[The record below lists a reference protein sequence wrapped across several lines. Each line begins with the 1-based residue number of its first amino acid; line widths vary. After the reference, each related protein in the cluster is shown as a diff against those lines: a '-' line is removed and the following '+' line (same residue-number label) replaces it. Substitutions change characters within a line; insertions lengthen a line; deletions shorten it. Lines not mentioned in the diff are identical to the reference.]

1 MGKSQEARSLREQI
15 RVVKGVS
22 LACSAARA
30 GLSPRATKDMS
41 ETPPPPNA
49 GQRILNVVIGVCRAT
64 VESLPGRLL
73 LFTLGFVMLA
83 QLLIFLPL
91 AAQFRT
97 NWLSDQAETAFIAT
111 LAADVAQGGTLG
123 DMEVSELLEASDAV
137 AVARVTEGR
146 NELVLYGGPIDA
158 PLIEADLRV
167 EGWWTSIGS
176 AARTFTVSH
185 ERYIRIIAN
194 PQARPGDIIDVI
206 VPEAPLKSALLAYSV
221 DLIQL
226 SLFIA
231 IVTGALLYVTLLYA
245 FVRPM
250 RQLAASMARFQQDP
264 MDPGR
269 AIQPEKRKD
278 EIGQAQRAL
287 AAMQEDVRASM
298 KQRERLA
305 ALGEAMAKINHDL
318 RNVLAT
324 AQLVSDRLVSF
335 EDDRVR
341 KMGARMVRAVG
352 RGIRLTE
359 ATLEYGRAEESP
371 PQTMRLNLRVAL
383 DEAAADAMATEGEGK
398 WVSDVAEG
406 TAIDADPD
414 HVHRIFLN
422 LFRNGIQAMTLAER
436 DIHLSVSATP
446 DDGFMRIEVADG
458 GPGLPSK
465 AQENLFQPFTSSTR
479 REGTGLGLTTAREL
493 ARAHGGDIV
502 LVRTGEDGTVFAV
515 TLPGVG

>member
-1 MGKSQEARSLREQI
+1 M
-15 RVVKGVS
+15 
-22 LACSAARA
+22 
-30 GLSPRATKDMS
+30 
-41 ETPPPPNA
+41 
-49 GQRILNVVIGVCRAT
+49 NVVIGVCRAT

-97 NWLSDQAETAFIAT
+97 NWLSDQAETAFIAA
-111 LAADVAQGGTLG
+111 LAADVAEGGTLG
-123 DMEVSELLEASDAV
+123 DMEVSQLLEASDAV

-158 PLIEADLRV
+158 RLIEADLRR
-167 EGWWTSIGS
+167 ETWWGSITS
-176 AARTFTVSH
+176 AARTFTITE

-194 PQARPGDIIDVI
+194 PQARPADIIDVI
-206 VPEAPLKSALLAYSV
+206 VPEAPLKAALLSYSV
-221 DLIQL
+221 ELIQL

-250 RQLAASMARFQQDP
+250 RQLAAAMARFQKDP
-264 MDPGR
+264 LDPKR
-269 AIQPEKRKD
+269 AIVPENRKD

-287 AAMQEDVRASM
+287 AEMQEDVRASL

-305 ALGEAMAKINHDL
+305 ALGAAMAKINHDL
-318 RNVLAT
+318 RNVLAA

-335 EDDRVR
+335 EDERVR

-359 ATLEYGRAEESP
+359 ATLQYGKAEESP

-383 DEAAADAMATEGEGK
+383 DEAAADAMATEGEGV
-398 WVSDVAEG
+398 WINEIAEG
-406 TAIDADPD
+406 TGIEADPD

-422 LFRNGIQAMTLAER
+422 LFRNAIQAMTLVER
-436 DIHLSVSATP
+436 EIYLSVSSREE
-446 DDGFMRIEVADG
+446 DGFIRIEVTDA
-458 GPGLPSK
+458 GPGLPAK

-502 LVRTGEDGTVFAV
+502 LVRTGPQGTVFAV
-515 TLPGVG
+515 MLPEAG

>member
-1 MGKSQEARSLREQI
+1 M
-15 RVVKGVS
+15 
-22 LACSAARA
+22 
-30 GLSPRATKDMS
+30 
-41 ETPPPPNA
+41 
-49 GQRILNVVIGVCRAT
+49 IGVCRAT

-83 QLLIFLPL
+83 QMLIFLPL

-97 NWLSDQAETAFIAT
+97 NWLSDQAETAFIAA
-111 LAADVAQGGTLG
+111 LAADVARGGTLG

-158 PLIEADLRV
+158 PLIEADLRR
-167 EGWWTSIGS
+167 ESWSMRISS
-176 AARTFTVSH
+176 AARTFTVTD

-194 PQARPGDIIDVI
+194 PQARPDDIIDVI
-206 VPEAPLKSALLAYSV
+206 VPEAPLKAALLEYSV
-221 DLIQL
+221 GLLQL

-231 IVTGALLYVTLLYA
+231 VVTGILLYVTLLYA

-250 RQLAASMARFQQDP
+250 RQLAAAMARFQKDP
-264 MDPGR
+264 MDPRR
-269 AIQPEKRKD
+269 AIVPDTRKD

-287 AAMQEDVRASM
+287 AAMQEDVRAAL

-305 ALGEAMAKINHDL
+305 ALGAAMAKINHDL
-318 RNVLAT
+318 RNVLAS

-335 EDDRVR
+335 EDERVR

-359 ATLEYGRAEESP
+359 ATLQYGKAEESP
-371 PQTMRLNLRVAL
+371 PQTMRLNLKLAL
-383 DEAAADAMATEGEGK
+383 DEAAADAMATEGEGE
-398 WVSDVAEG
+398 WVNAIADG
-406 TAIDADPD
+406 TAIMADPD

-422 LFRNGIQAMTLAER
+422 LFRNALQAMTMVGG
-436 DIHLSVSATP
+436 DIRLSVSAGAE
-446 DDGFMRIEVADG
+446 DGYMRIEIADA
-458 GPGLPSK
+458 GPGLPQK
-465 AQENLFQPFTSSTR
+465 ARDNLFQPFTSSTR

-515 TLPGVG
+515 TLPVAD

>member
-1 MGKSQEARSLREQI
+1 M
-15 RVVKGVS
+15 
-22 LACSAARA
+22 
-30 GLSPRATKDMS
+30 
-41 ETPPPPNA
+41 
-49 GQRILNVVIGVCRAT
+49 IGVCRAT

-83 QLLIFLPL
+83 QMLIFLPL

-97 NWLSDQAETAFIAT
+97 NWLSDQAETAFIAA
-111 LAADVAQGGTLG
+111 LAADVARGGTLG

-158 PLIEADLRV
+158 PLIEADLRR
-167 EGWWTSIGS
+167 ESWSMRISS
-176 AARTFTVSH
+176 AARTFTVTD

-194 PQARPGDIIDVI
+194 PQARPDDIIDVI
-206 VPEAPLKSALLAYSV
+206 VPEAPLKAALLEYSV
-221 DLIQL
+221 GLLQL

-231 IVTGALLYVTLLYA
+231 VVTGILLYVTLLYA

-250 RQLAASMARFQQDP
+250 RQLAAAMARFQKDP
-264 MDPGR
+264 LDPRR
-269 AIQPEKRKD
+269 AIVPDTRKD

-287 AAMQEDVRASM
+287 AAMQEDVRAAL

-305 ALGEAMAKINHDL
+305 ALGAAMAKINHDL
-318 RNVLAT
+318 RNVLAS

-335 EDDRVR
+335 EDERVR

-359 ATLEYGRAEESP
+359 ATLQYGKAEESP
-371 PQTMRLNLRVAL
+371 PQTMRLNLKLAL
-383 DEAAADAMATEGEGK
+383 DEAAADAMATEGEGE
-398 WVSDVAEG
+398 WVNAIADG
-406 TAIDADPD
+406 TAIMADPD

-422 LFRNGIQAMTLAER
+422 LFRNALQAMTMVGG
-436 DIHLSVSATP
+436 DIRLSVSAGAE
-446 DDGFMRIEVADG
+446 DGYMRIEIADA
-458 GPGLPSK
+458 GPGLPQK
-465 AQENLFQPFTSSTR
+465 ARDNLFQPFTSSTR

-515 TLPGVG
+515 TLPVAD

>member
-1 MGKSQEARSLREQI
+1 MI
-15 RVVKGVS
+15 
-22 LACSAARA
+22 
-30 GLSPRATKDMS
+30 
-41 ETPPPPNA
+41 ETPPPPPVT
-49 GQRILNVVIGVCRAT
+49 QRFVRVVVGICRAT

-97 NWLSDQAETAFIAT
+97 NWLSDQAETAFIAA
-111 LAADVAQGGTLG
+111 LAADVAAGGTLG
-123 DMEVSELLEASDAV
+123 DMEVSQLLEASDAV

-158 PLIEADLRV
+158 PLIEADLRR
-167 EGWWTSIGS
+167 EDWLTRISS
-176 AARTFTVSH
+176 AARTFVVSD

-194 PQARPGDIIDVI
+194 PQARPEDIIDVI
-206 VPEAPLKSALLAYSV
+206 VPEAPLKAALLDYSV
-221 DLIQL
+221 GLIQL

-231 IVTGALLYVTLLYA
+231 IVTGILLYVTLLYA

-250 RQLAASMARFQQDP
+250 RQLAAAMARFQKDP
-264 MDPGR
+264 MDPKR
-269 AIQPEKRKD
+269 SIQPENRKD

-287 AAMQEDVRASM
+287 AAMQDDVRASL

-305 ALGEAMAKINHDL
+305 ALGAAMAKINHDL

-359 ATLEYGRAEESP
+359 ATLQYGRAEESP
-371 PQTMRLNLRVAL
+371 PQTMRLNLCLAL
-383 DEAAADAMATEGEGK
+383 DEAAADAMATEGEGE
-398 WVSDVAEG
+398 WCNEITDG
-406 TAIDADPD
+406 TAIEADPD

-422 LFRNGIQAMTLAER
+422 LFRNGLQAMTMVGGEMR
-436 DIHLSVSATP
+436 LSVTCRMA
-446 DDGFMRIEVADG
+446 DDFVEIEVTDV
-458 GPGLPSK
+458 GPGLPAK

-502 LVRTGEDGTVFAV
+502 LVRTGEDGTVFMVRLPVAV
-515 TLPGVG
+515 

>member
-1 MGKSQEARSLREQI
+1 M
-15 RVVKGVS
+15 
-22 LACSAARA
+22 
-30 GLSPRATKDMS
+30 
-41 ETPPPPNA
+41 
-49 GQRILNVVIGVCRAT
+49 NVVIGVCRAT

-97 NWLSDQAETAFIAT
+97 NWLSDQAETAFIAA
-111 LAADVAQGGTLG
+111 LAADVAEGGTLG
-123 DMEVSELLEASDAV
+123 DMEVSQLLEASDAV
-137 AVARVTEGR
+137 AVARVTGGR

-158 PLIEADLRV
+158 RLIEADLRR
-167 EGWWTSIGS
+167 ESWWRSISS
-176 AARTFTVSH
+176 AARTFTITE
-185 ERYIRIIAN
+185 ERFIRIIAN
-194 PQARPGDIIDVI
+194 PQARPADIIDVI
-206 VPEAPLKSALLAYSV
+206 VPEAPLKAALLDYSV
-221 DLIQL
+221 GLLQL

-231 IVTGALLYVTLLYA
+231 VVTGILLYVTLLYA

-250 RQLAASMARFQQDP
+250 RQLAAAMARFQKDP
-264 MDPGR
+264 MDPKR
-269 AIQPEKRKD
+269 AIVPDTRKD

-287 AAMQEDVRASM
+287 AAMQEDVRASL

-305 ALGEAMAKINHDL
+305 ALGAAMAKINHDL
-318 RNVLAT
+318 RNVLAA

-335 EDDRVR
+335 EDERVR

-359 ATLEYGRAEESP
+359 ATLQYGRAEESP
-371 PQTMRLNLRVAL
+371 PQTMRLNLRLAL
-383 DEAAADAMATEGEGK
+383 DEAAADAMATEGEGV
-398 WVSDVAEG
+398 WTNEVAEG
-406 TAIDADPD
+406 TAIEADPD

-422 LFRNGIQAMTLAER
+422 LFRNAIQAMTLVER
-436 DIHLSVSATP
+436 EIRLSVSSREE
-446 DDGFMRIEVADG
+446 DGFIRIDVNDG

-465 AQENLFQPFTSSTR
+465 AQDHLFQPFTSSTR

-515 TLPGVG
+515 TLPGVD

>member
-1 MGKSQEARSLREQI
+1 MNEQ
-15 RVVKGVS
+15 
-22 LACSAARA
+22 
-30 GLSPRATKDMS
+30 
-41 ETPPPPNA
+41 PPPPRA
-49 GQRILNVVIGVCRAT
+49 AQRIVSVVIGVCRAT

-97 NWLSDQAETAFIAT
+97 NWLSDQAETAFIAA

-158 PLIEADLRV
+158 RLIEADLRR
-167 EGWWTSIGS
+167 ETWSGSISS
-176 AARTFTVSH
+176 AARTFTITE

-194 PQARPGDIIDVI
+194 PQARPADIIDVI
-206 VPEAPLKSALLAYSV
+206 VPEAPLKAALLAYSV
-221 DLIQL
+221 ELIQL

-250 RQLAASMARFQQDP
+250 RQLAASMARFQKDP
-264 MDPGR
+264 MDPRR
-269 AIQPEKRKD
+269 AIVPENRKD

-287 AAMQEDVRASM
+287 AEMQEDVRASL

-305 ALGEAMAKINHDL
+305 ALGAAMAKINHDL
-318 RNVLAT
+318 RNVLAA

-335 EDDRVR
+335 EDERVR

-359 ATLEYGRAEESP
+359 ATLQYGRAEENP
-371 PQTMRLNLRVAL
+371 PQTMRLNLRLAL
-383 DEAAADAMATEGEGK
+383 DEAAADAMATEGEGV
-398 WVSDVAEG
+398 WTSEIADG

-422 LFRNGIQAMTLAER
+422 LFRNAIQAMTLVER
-436 DIHLSVSATP
+436 EIRLSVSSREE
-446 DDGFMRIEVADG
+446 DGFIRIEVTDG
-458 GPGLPSK
+458 GPGLPAK
-465 AQENLFQPFTSSTR
+465 AQDNLFQPFTSSTR

-502 LVRTGEDGTVFAV
+502 LVRTGPDGTVFAV
-515 TLPGVG
+515 TLPAAD

>member
-1 MGKSQEARSLREQI
+1 MNEQ
-15 RVVKGVS
+15 
-22 LACSAARA
+22 
-30 GLSPRATKDMS
+30 
-41 ETPPPPNA
+41 PPPPRA
-49 GQRILNVVIGVCRAT
+49 AQRIVSVVIGVCRAT

-97 NWLSDQAETAFIAT
+97 NWLSDQAETAFIAA

-158 PLIEADLRV
+158 RLIEADLRR
-167 EGWWTSIGS
+167 ETWSGSISS
-176 AARTFTVSH
+176 AARTFTITE

-194 PQARPGDIIDVI
+194 PQARPADIIDVI
-206 VPEAPLKSALLAYSV
+206 VPEAPLKAALLAYSV
-221 DLIQL
+221 ELIQL

-250 RQLAASMARFQQDP
+250 RQLAASMARFQKDP
-264 MDPGR
+264 MDPRR
-269 AIQPEKRKD
+269 AIVPENRKD

-287 AAMQEDVRASM
+287 AEMQEDVRASL

-305 ALGEAMAKINHDL
+305 ALGAAMAKINHDL
-318 RNVLAT
+318 RNVLAA

-335 EDDRVR
+335 EDERVR

-359 ATLEYGRAEESP
+359 ATLQYGRAEENP
-371 PQTMRLNLRVAL
+371 PQTMRLNLRLAL
-383 DEAAADAMATEGEGK
+383 DEAAADAMATEGEGV
-398 WVSDVAEG
+398 WTSEIADG

-422 LFRNGIQAMTLAER
+422 LFRNAIQAMTLVEQEIR
-436 DIHLSVSATP
+436 LSVTSRAE
-446 DDGFMRIEVADG
+446 DGFVRIEVTDG
-458 GPGLPSK
+458 GPGLPAK
-465 AQENLFQPFTSSTR
+465 AQDNLFQPFTSSTR

-502 LVRTGEDGTVFAV
+502 LVRTGPDGTVFAV
-515 TLPGVG
+515 TLPKAD

>member
-1 MGKSQEARSLREQI
+1 MKDPSPPLR
-15 RVVKGVS
+15 
-22 LACSAARA
+22 AA
-30 GLSPRATKDMS
+30 
-41 ETPPPPNA
+41 
-49 GQRILNVVIGVCRAT
+49 QRLRNVVTGVCRAT
-64 VESLPGRLL
+64 IESLPGRLL

-83 QLLIFLPL
+83 QMLIFLPL

-97 NWLSDQAETAFIAT
+97 NWLSDQAETAFIAA
-111 LAADVAQGGTLG
+111 LAADVARGGTLG
-123 DMEVSELLEASDAV
+123 DMEVSELLAASDAV
-137 AVARVTEGR
+137 AVARVTNGR

-158 PLIEADLRV
+158 PLIEADLRR
-167 EGWWTSIGS
+167 ESWTMRISS
-176 AARTFTVSH
+176 AARTFTVTR

-194 PQARPGDIIDVI
+194 PQARPDDIIDVI
-206 VPEAPLKSALLAYSV
+206 VPEAPLKADLLEYSV
-221 DLIQL
+221 GLLQL

-231 IVTGALLYVTLLYA
+231 VVTGILLYVTLLFA

-250 RQLAASMARFQQDP
+250 RQLAAAMARFQKDP

-269 AIQPEKRKD
+269 AIMPDTRRD

-287 AAMQEDVRASM
+287 AAMQEDVRVAL

-305 ALGEAMAKINHDL
+305 ALGAAMAKINHDL
-318 RNVLAT
+318 RNVLAS

-335 EDDRVR
+335 EDERVR

-359 ATLEYGRAEESP
+359 ATLQYGKAEESP
-371 PQTMRLNLRVAL
+371 PQTMRLNLKLAL
-383 DEAAADAMATEGEGK
+383 DEAAADAMATGGEGEWINAVADGK
-398 WVSDVAEG
+398 
-406 TAIDADPD
+406 TITADPD

-422 LFRNGIQAMTLAER
+422 LFRNALQAMTLTGGKIR
-436 DIHLSVSATP
+436 LSVSA
-446 DDGFMRIEVADG
+446 GAEGGYMRIEIADA
-458 GPGLPSK
+458 GPGLPPK

-515 TLPGVG
+515 TLPGAD

>member
-1 MGKSQEARSLREQI
+1 M
-15 RVVKGVS
+15 
-22 LACSAARA
+22 
-30 GLSPRATKDMS
+30 
-41 ETPPPPNA
+41 
-49 GQRILNVVIGVCRAT
+49 NVVIGVCRAT

-97 NWLSDQAETAFIAT
+97 NWLSDQAETAFIAA
-111 LAADVAQGGTLG
+111 LAADVAEGGTLG
-123 DMEVSELLEASDAV
+123 DMEVSQLLEASDAV

-158 PLIEADLRV
+158 RLIEADLRR
-167 EGWWTSIGS
+167 ETWWGSITS
-176 AARTFTVSH
+176 AARTFTITE

-194 PQARPGDIIDVI
+194 PQARPADIIDVI
-206 VPEAPLKSALLAYSV
+206 VPEAPLKAALLSYSV
-221 DLIQL
+221 ELIQL

-250 RQLAASMARFQQDP
+250 RQLAAAMARFQKDP
-264 MDPGR
+264 LDPKR
-269 AIQPEKRKD
+269 AIVPENRKD

-287 AAMQEDVRASM
+287 AEMQEDVRASL

-305 ALGEAMAKINHDL
+305 ALGAAMAKINHDL
-318 RNVLAT
+318 RNVLAA

-335 EDDRVR
+335 EDERVR

-359 ATLEYGRAEESP
+359 ATLQYGKAEESP

-383 DEAAADAMATEGEGK
+383 DEAAADAMATEGEGV
-398 WVSDVAEG
+398 WINEIAEG
-406 TAIDADPD
+406 TGIEADPD

-422 LFRNGIQAMTLAER
+422 LFRNAIQAMTLVER
-436 DIHLSVSATP
+436 EIHLSVTSREA
-446 DDGFMRIEVADG
+446 DGFIRIEVTDA
-458 GPGLPSK
+458 GPGLPAK

-502 LVRTGEDGTVFAV
+502 LVRTGPDGTVFAV
-515 TLPGVG
+515 TLPKAE

>member
-1 MGKSQEARSLREQI
+1 M
-15 RVVKGVS
+15 
-22 LACSAARA
+22 
-30 GLSPRATKDMS
+30 
-41 ETPPPPNA
+41 
-49 GQRILNVVIGVCRAT
+49 NVVIGVCRAT

-97 NWLSDQAETAFIAT
+97 NWLSDQAETAFIAA
-111 LAADVAQGGTLG
+111 LAADVAEGGTLG
-123 DMEVSELLEASDAV
+123 DMEVSQLLEASDAV
-137 AVARVTEGR
+137 AVARVTGGR

-158 PLIEADLRV
+158 RLIEADLRR
-167 EGWWTSIGS
+167 ESWWRSISS
-176 AARTFTVSH
+176 AARTFTITE
-185 ERYIRIIAN
+185 ERFIRIIAN
-194 PQARPGDIIDVI
+194 PQARPADIIDVI
-206 VPEAPLKSALLAYSV
+206 VPEAPLKAALLDYSV
-221 DLIQL
+221 GLLQL

-231 IVTGALLYVTLLYA
+231 VVTGILLYVTLLYA

-250 RQLAASMARFQQDP
+250 RQLAAAMARFQKDP
-264 MDPGR
+264 MDPKR
-269 AIQPEKRKD
+269 AIVPDTRKD

-287 AAMQEDVRASM
+287 AAMQEDVRASL

-305 ALGEAMAKINHDL
+305 ALGAAMAKINHDL
-318 RNVLAT
+318 RNVLAA

-335 EDDRVR
+335 EDERVR

-359 ATLEYGRAEESP
+359 ATLQYGRAEESP
-371 PQTMRLNLRVAL
+371 PQTMRLNLRLAL
-383 DEAAADAMATEGEGK
+383 DEAAADAMATEGEGV
-398 WVSDVAEG
+398 WVNEIAEG
-406 TAIDADPD
+406 TAIEADPD

-422 LFRNGIQAMTLAER
+422 LFRNAIQAMTLVER
-436 DIHLSVSATP
+436 EIRLSVTSCAQ
-446 DDGFMRIEVADG
+446 DDFIRIDVNDG

-465 AQENLFQPFTSSTR
+465 AQDNLFQPFTSSTR

-515 TLPGVG
+515 MLPGVD

>member
-1 MGKSQEARSLREQI
+1 MIKASPPLR
-15 RVVKGVS
+15 
-22 LACSAARA
+22 AA
-30 GLSPRATKDMS
+30 
-41 ETPPPPNA
+41 
-49 GQRILNVVIGVCRAT
+49 QRLRNFVIGVCRAT

-83 QLLIFLPL
+83 QMLIFLPL

-111 LAADVAQGGTLG
+111 LAADVARGGTLG

-158 PLIEADLRV
+158 PLIEADLRR
-167 EGWWTSIGS
+167 ENWSMRISS
-176 AARTFTVSH
+176 AARTFTVTE

-194 PQARPGDIIDVI
+194 PQARPNDIIDVI
-206 VPEAPLKSALLAYSV
+206 VPEAPLKAALLDYSV
-221 DLIQL
+221 GLLQL

-231 IVTGALLYVTLLYA
+231 VVTGILLYVTLLYA

-250 RQLAASMARFQQDP
+250 RQLAAAMASFQKDQ
-264 MDPGR
+264 MDHKR
-269 AIQPEKRKD
+269 AIVPETRKD

-287 AAMQEDVRASM
+287 AAMQEDVRVAL

-305 ALGEAMAKINHDL
+305 ALGAAMAKINHDL
-318 RNVLAT
+318 RNVLAS

-335 EDDRVR
+335 EDERVR

-359 ATLEYGRAEESP
+359 ATLRYGKAEESP
-371 PQTMRLNLRVAL
+371 PQTMRLNLRLAL
-383 DEAAADAMATEGEGK
+383 DEAAADAMATEGEGE
-398 WVSDVAEG
+398 WVNEIAEG
-406 TAIDADPD
+406 MAIEADPD

-422 LFRNGIQAMTLAER
+422 LFRNALQAMTMTGS
-436 DIHLSVSATP
+436 DIRLSVTAEIV
-446 DDGFMRIEVADG
+446 DGFIRIEVTDA
-458 GPGLPSK
+458 GPGLPPK
-465 AQENLFQPFTSSTR
+465 AKDNLFQPFTSSTR

-493 ARAHGGDIV
+493 VRAHGGDIV

-515 TLPGVG
+515 TLPGAD

>member
-1 MGKSQEARSLREQI
+1 MTK
-15 RVVKGVS
+15 
-22 LACSAARA
+22 
-30 GLSPRATKDMS
+30 LSPPLRA
-41 ETPPPPNA
+41 A
-49 GQRILNVVIGVCRAT
+49 QRLRNVVIGVCRAT

-83 QLLIFLPL
+83 QMLIFLPL

-97 NWLSDQAETAFIAT
+97 NWLSDQAETAFIAA
-111 LAADVAQGGTLG
+111 LAADVARGGTLG

-158 PLIEADLRV
+158 PLIEADLRR
-167 EGWWTSIGS
+167 ESWSMRISS
-176 AARTFTVSH
+176 AARTFTVTD

-194 PQARPGDIIDVI
+194 PQARPDDIIDVI
-206 VPEAPLKSALLAYSV
+206 VPEAPLKAALLEYSV
-221 DLIQL
+221 GLLQL

-231 IVTGALLYVTLLYA
+231 VVTGILLYVTLLYA

-250 RQLAASMARFQQDP
+250 RQLAAAMARFQKDP
-264 MDPGR
+264 MDPRR
-269 AIQPEKRKD
+269 AIVPDTRKD

-287 AAMQEDVRASM
+287 AAMQEDVRAAL

-305 ALGEAMAKINHDL
+305 ALGAAMAKINHDL
-318 RNVLAT
+318 RNVLAS

-335 EDDRVR
+335 EDERVR

-359 ATLEYGRAEESP
+359 ATLQYGKAEESP
-371 PQTMRLNLRVAL
+371 PQTMRLNLKLAL
-383 DEAAADAMATEGEGK
+383 DEAAADAMATEGEGE
-398 WVSDVAEG
+398 WVNAIADG
-406 TAIDADPD
+406 TAIMADPD

-422 LFRNGIQAMTLAER
+422 LFRNALQAMTMVGG
-436 DIHLSVSATP
+436 DIRLSVSAGAE
-446 DDGFMRIEVADG
+446 DGYMRIEIADA
-458 GPGLPSK
+458 GPGLPQK
-465 AQENLFQPFTSSTR
+465 ARDNLFQPFTSSTR

-515 TLPGVG
+515 TLPVAD

>member
-1 MGKSQEARSLREQI
+1 MNEQ
-15 RVVKGVS
+15 
-22 LACSAARA
+22 
-30 GLSPRATKDMS
+30 
-41 ETPPPPNA
+41 PPPPRA
-49 GQRILNVVIGVCRAT
+49 AQRIVSVVIGVCRAT

-97 NWLSDQAETAFIAT
+97 NWLSDQAETAFIAA

-158 PLIEADLRV
+158 RLIEADLRR
-167 EGWWTSIGS
+167 ETWSGSISS
-176 AARTFTVSH
+176 AARTFTITE

-194 PQARPGDIIDVI
+194 PQARPADIIDVI
-206 VPEAPLKSALLAYSV
+206 VPEAPLKAALLAYSV
-221 DLIQL
+221 ELIQL

-250 RQLAASMARFQQDP
+250 RQLAASMARFQKDP
-264 MDPGR
+264 MDPRR
-269 AIQPEKRKD
+269 AIVPENRKD

-287 AAMQEDVRASM
+287 AEMQEDVRASL

-305 ALGEAMAKINHDL
+305 ALGAAMAKINHDL
-318 RNVLAT
+318 RNVLAA

-335 EDDRVR
+335 EDERVR

-359 ATLEYGRAEESP
+359 ATLQYGRAEENP
-371 PQTMRLNLRVAL
+371 PQTMRLNLRLAL
-383 DEAAADAMATEGEGK
+383 DEAAADAMATEGEGV
-398 WVSDVAEG
+398 WTSEIAEG

-422 LFRNGIQAMTLAER
+422 LFRNAIQAMTLVER
-436 DIHLSVSATP
+436 EIRLSVSSREE
-446 DDGFMRIEVADG
+446 DGFIRIEVTDG
-458 GPGLPSK
+458 GPGLPAK
-465 AQENLFQPFTSSTR
+465 AQDNLFQPFTSSTR

-502 LVRTGEDGTVFAV
+502 LVRTGPDGTVFAV
-515 TLPGVG
+515 TLPAAD

>member
-1 MGKSQEARSLREQI
+1 M
-15 RVVKGVS
+15 
-22 LACSAARA
+22 
-30 GLSPRATKDMS
+30 
-41 ETPPPPNA
+41 
-49 GQRILNVVIGVCRAT
+49 NVMIGVCRAT

-97 NWLSDQAETAFIAT
+97 NWLSDQAETAFIAA
-111 LAADVAQGGTLG
+111 LAADVAEGGTLG
-123 DMEVSELLEASDAV
+123 DVEVSQLLEASDAV

-158 PLIEADLRV
+158 RLIEADLRR
-167 EGWWTSIGS
+167 ETWWGSITR
-176 AARTFTVSH
+176 AARTFTITE
-185 ERYIRIIAN
+185 ERFIRIIAN
-194 PQARPGDIIDVI
+194 PQARPADIIDVI
-206 VPEAPLKSALLAYSV
+206 VPEAPLKAALLDYSV
-221 DLIQL
+221 GLLQL

-231 IVTGALLYVTLLYA
+231 VVTGVLLYVTLLYA

-250 RQLAASMARFQQDP
+250 RQLAAAMARFQKDP
-264 MDPGR
+264 MDPKR
-269 AIQPEKRKD
+269 AIVPDTRKD

-287 AAMQEDVRASM
+287 AAMQEDVRAAL

-305 ALGEAMAKINHDL
+305 ALGAAMAKINHDL
-318 RNVLAT
+318 RNVLAA

-335 EDDRVR
+335 EDERVR

-359 ATLEYGRAEESP
+359 ATLQYGRAEESP
-371 PQTMRLNLRVAL
+371 PQTMRLNLRLAL
-383 DEAAADAMATEGEGK
+383 DEAAADAMATEGEGV
-398 WVSDVAEG
+398 WNNEIAEG
-406 TAIDADPD
+406 TAIEADPD

-422 LFRNGIQAMTLAER
+422 LFRNAIQAMTLVER
-436 DIHLSVSATP
+436 EIRLLVSSRE
-446 DDGFMRIEVADG
+446 DDGFIRIEVTDG

-465 AQENLFQPFTSSTR
+465 AQDNLFQPFTSSTR

-502 LVRTGEDGTVFAV
+502 LVRTGEGGTVFAV
-515 TLPGVG
+515 TLPGVD